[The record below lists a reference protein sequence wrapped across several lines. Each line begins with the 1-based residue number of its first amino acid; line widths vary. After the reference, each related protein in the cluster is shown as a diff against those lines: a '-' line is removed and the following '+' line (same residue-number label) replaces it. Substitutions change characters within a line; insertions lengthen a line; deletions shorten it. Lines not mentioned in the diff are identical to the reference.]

1 MPEQSDEHIIEAI
14 GRCRVVIRD
23 GKVVSVEPPVI
34 RRCPLAERF
43 ERPVGEITEEAVRAN
58 IEHRIARFGMC
69 TPDREVY
76 AEKEFVGFGASEL
89 IGGGMKA
96 GLIDAAVIAS
106 DGAGTVIATTPGLV
120 QGIGGRMSG
129 LVKTSPIPEVM
140 DRIEKA
146 GGYVLDRT
154 TAVMDPVAGIRTAA
168 KLGYHKIAVTVASP
182 ADSVSCRREAPDAF
196 IIVVHTT
203 GMTGGDAESLA
214 GTADLITCC
223 ASGNLR
229 KIAGRK
235 ALVQAGTAIPVFAMT
250 PRGRRLIFE
259 KLMLTSEPVLV
270 KGMKLPFAGDREP
283 EPLV

>member
-1 MPEQSDEHIIEAI
+1 MPEHSDEHIIEAI

-23 GKVVSVEPPVI
+23 GKVVSVAPPVI

-43 ERPVGEITEEAVRAN
+43 ERPVTEITEEAVRAN

-96 GLIDAAVIAS
+96 GLIDAAVIAC
-106 DGAGTVIATTPGLV
+106 DGAGTVIAATPGLV

-129 LVKTSPIPEVM
+129 LVKTSPIPGVM
-140 DRIEKA
+140 NRIQA
-146 GGYVLDRT
+146 SGGHVLDRL
-154 TAVMDPVAGIRTAA
+154 TAEMDPVAGIRMA
-168 KLGYHKIAVTVASP
+168 KRLGYTKIAVTVAS
-182 ADSVSCRREAPDAF
+182 AEDAVSCRGEADDAL

-203 GMTGGDAESLA
+203 GMTPGDSDVLA
-214 GTADLITCC
+214 HTADLITCC
-223 ASGNLR
+223 ASGSLR
-229 KIAGRK
+229 RIAGRK
-235 ALVQAGTAIPVFAMT
+235 ALAQAGTAIPVFAMT
-250 PRGRRLIFE
+250 PKGKRLIFE
-259 KLMLTSEPVLV
+259 KLMLTNEPVLV